1 LAGSGFIALFAWLTL
16 AASPVWVLVC
26 GFTGMLADS
35 AAGSLFQARYRAD
48 NHLADAQSEEGN
60 FTLVKGLFWL
70 DNDLVNLL
78 SNLLVTILAGF
89 LLYFCA

>member
-1 LAGSGFIALFAWLTL
+1 MLT
-16 AASPVWVLVC
+16 
-26 GFTGMLADS
+26 DS
-35 AAGSLFQARYRAD
+35 AAGSLFQARYRAG
-48 NHLADAQSEEGN
+48 NHLADAKPEEGN
-60 FTLVKGLFWL
+60 FALVKGLFWL